1 MNSIEVRVI
10 DCHICRET
18 ESGYKYLLLKRSSN
32 QIYPNIWQ
40 CVTGK
45 IKLNES
51 AHKAAIREL
60 KEETGL
66 SPINF
71 WTLDHVNY
79 FYESKKNRMNL
90 IPVFGAEVD
99 SSLIK
104 LSLEHTEYKWC
115 TIDEGIKLTLWN
127 KQKEGLKIF
136 HKMLTSEEQ
145 KSIFL
150 KL

>member
-1 MNSIEVRVI
+1 M
-10 DCHICRET
+10 
-18 ESGYKYLLLKRSSN
+18 YKYLLLKRSSN

-51 AHKAAIREL
+51 EHKAAIREL

-90 IPVFGAEVD
+90 ETRIV
-99 SSLIK
+99 SK
-104 LSLEHTEYKWC
+104 
-115 TIDEGIKLTLWN
+115 IDEKNYRTPEKYPFG
-127 KQKEGLKIF
+127 
-136 HKMLTSEEQ
+136 H
-145 KSIFL
+145 
-150 KL
+150 